1 MNHKFIKLDDN
12 KYIVSDTEGNIN
24 LVKSNND
31 KSIKKILTKENELE
45 ELQTISKKIHT
56 NLILLKF
63 NERKRKVITRF
74 TNITM
79 GLFLLLSIFFA
90 NSFIP
95 TIIISYGI
103 LESLKLVMY
112 GTKKRNNTEIIDAH
126 RAYFECN
133 QKIANVKD
141 ELQKLMKE
149 NKFKKHDQDINV
161 VITPMIRLN
170 EETNYK
176 IKKLV
181 PNKDQ

>member
-24 LVKSNND
+24 LVKSNNN
-31 KSIKKILTKENELE
+31 KNIKNILTKENELE

-90 NSFIP
+90 NSFLN
-95 TIIISYGI
+95 ISLYFSIELDMKG
-103 LESLKLVMY
+103 SCPSSKLQV
-112 GTKKRNNTEIIDAH
+112 NI
-126 RAYFECN
+126 
-133 QKIANVKD
+133 
-141 ELQKLMKE
+141 
-149 NKFKKHDQDINV
+149 
-161 VITPMIRLN
+161 
-170 EETNYK
+170 
-176 IKKLV
+176 
-181 PNKDQ
+181 